1 MAFLLPVD
9 PHDNDAYRAY
19 KALMELRR
27 NRRQVSRWT
36 GRWFRQNGDE
46 VFGPWNLA
54 LGRYQWYRPFAQHCS
69 VRNGAESLLINDMIR
84 VDTDDRYANLRWYLE
99 KAARFDVNLQGVSV
113 KDLRKAVRAGSAQGD
128 LKALR
133 LSYVTGWEINQL
145 VHTADW
151 LELAWWHAGSDLTAE
166 QVHKAFDGR
175 VSRERILEVQ

>member
-54 LGRYQWYRPFAQHCS
+54 LGRFQWYRPFAETCT
-69 VRNGAESLLINDMIR
+69 VANGAESLLINDMIR
-84 VDTDDRYANLRWYLE
+84 VDADDRYAKLRWYLE
-99 KAARFDVNLQGVSV
+99 KAARYDVNLQGVNV
-113 KDLRKAVRAGSAQGD
+113 KDLRKAVRARSA
-128 LKALR
+128 LAALEASR
-133 LSYVTGWEINQL
+133 G
-145 VHTADW
+145 
-151 LELAWWHAGSDLTAE
+151 
-166 QVHKAFDGR
+166 KGR
-175 VSRERILEVQ
+175 MEF